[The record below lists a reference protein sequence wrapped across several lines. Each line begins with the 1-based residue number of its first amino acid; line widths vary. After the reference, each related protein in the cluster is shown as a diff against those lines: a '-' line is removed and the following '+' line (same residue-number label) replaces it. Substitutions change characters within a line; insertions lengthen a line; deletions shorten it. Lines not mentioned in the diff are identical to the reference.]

1 MPLPT
6 PQQTLLER
14 LLQLIER
21 LYAETADFTEHPDQA
36 QLWYNRGYA
45 NGMLQALRDLGYA
58 GLIAGRIAVD
68 QADPVA
74 DCAALGWGRAYR
86 HGEQTGLQETREVLP
101 ARQAD

>member
-14 LLQLIER
+14 LLRLVER
-21 LYAETADFTEHPDQA
+21 LYAETADFAEHPEQE

-58 GLIAGRIAVD
+58 DMLTGRIAAD
-68 QADPVA
+68 QTDPVA
-74 DCAALGWGRAYR
+74 DCAALGWARAYR
-86 HGEQTGLQETREVLP
+86 HGEQMGLQETREVLP
-101 ARQAD
+101 ARRAD